1 MGTYWKNYVA
11 EKRNKVVAVY
21 NKLLKGNISVAQAH
35 AERDEIYAI
44 FNQLADELQQANDER
59 YKASMELKKLQW
71 EIKMQTNN

>member
-21 NKLLKGNISVAQAH
+21 NKLLKGNVSVAQAH

-59 YKASMELKKLQW
+59 NKATMELKKLQW
-71 EIKMQTNN
+71 EIKKQTNN

>member
-11 EKRNKVVAVY
+11 EKRKKVVAAY
-21 NKLLKGNISVAQAH
+21 NKLLKGNVSVAQAH

-59 YKASMELKKLQW
+59 NKASMELKKLQW
-71 EIKMQTNN
+71 EIKKRTNN